1 VVLFLKCGEKTK
13 QIIIMF
19 DNFPLFP
26 DSASTLSG
34 RVDALYIFLVAVSL
48 FFSLLIATLVVYFA
62 VKYRR
67 RSPDDRPKPVH
78 GSIVLELAWTIIPL
92 GIALFIFVWGAT
104 IFFSI
109 RRPPASSMDVYVV
122 GKQWMWKIQHASGRR
137 EINELHI
144 PVGRPVKLT
153 MASEDVIHS
162 FFIPAFR
169 VKYDVVP
176 GQVRTMW
183 FEATKPGTYKLFC
196 AEYCGTKHAGMH
208 GNIVVM
214 EANDFQTWLSG
225 GPQLSVVASGEKLVQ
240 ELGCVTCHQQAATGR
255 GPSLHGI
262 FGKEMEMQDGGSVT
276 VDETYL
282 RESILNPHAR
292 IVSGYQPIMP
302 TYQGLITEEG
312 LMQIIAYIKSLN
324 VPGQEVSLKQP

>member
-1 VVLFLKCGEKTK
+1 
-13 QIIIMF
+13 MF
-19 DNFPLFP
+19 ENFPLFP
-26 DSASTLSG
+26 DSASTVSG
-34 RVDALYIFLVAVSL
+34 QVDALYIFLVAVST
-48 FFSLLIATLVVYFA
+48 FFSLLIATLIVYFA

-67 RSPDDRPKPVH
+67 RSAADRPKPVH
-78 GSIVLELAWTIIPL
+78 GSIMLELTWTIIPL
-92 GIALFIFVWGAT
+92 GIALFIFVWGAS
-104 IFFSI
+104 IYFSI
-109 RRPPASSMDVYVV
+109 RRPPASSMDIYVV
-122 GKQWMWKIQHASGRR
+122 GKQWMWKMQHASGRR

-162 FFIPAFR
+162 FFVPAFR

-176 GQVRTMW
+176 GQYRTMW

-196 AEYCGTKHAGMH
+196 AEYCGTKHAGMQ
-208 GNIVVM
+208 GQIVVM
-214 EANDFQTWLSG
+214 EADDFQTWLSG

-240 ELGCVTCHQQAATGR
+240 ELGCVTCHQQAATSR

-262 FGKEMEMQDGGSVT
+262 FGKEMQMQDGGSVV
-276 VDETYL
+276 VDENYL
-282 RESILNPHAR
+282 RESILNPQAK

-302 TYQGLITEEG
+302 TYGGLITEEG

-324 VPGQEVSLKQP
+324 APTQEVSLNQP

>member
-1 VVLFLKCGEKTK
+1 
-13 QIIIMF
+13 MF
-19 DNFPLFP
+19 ENFPLFP
-26 DSASTLSG
+26 ESASTLSG
-34 RVDALYIFLVAVSL
+34 KVDALYIFLIAVSL

-78 GSIVLELAWTIIPL
+78 GSIMLELAWTIIPL
-92 GIALFIFVWGAT
+92 GIAIFIFAWGAT
-104 IFFSI
+104 IYFSI
-109 RRPPASSMDVYVV
+109 RRAPASSMDVYVV

-144 PVGRPVKLT
+144 PVRRPVKLT

-169 VKYDVVP
+169 VKQDVIP

-196 AEYCGTKHAGMH
+196 AEYCGTKHAGMQ
-208 GNIVVM
+208 GSIVVM
-214 EANDFQTWLSG
+214 EADDFQTWLSG

-262 FGKEMEMQDGGSVT
+262 FGKEMQLQDGGSVT
-276 VDETYL
+276 VDENYL
-282 RESILNPHAR
+282 RESILNPQAR

-324 VPGQEVSLKQP
+324 APGQEVSLKQP